1 MKLLKTSKIMGGG
14 YSLPAFLRNGGG
26 VTAGRH
32 GLMPLRRVEDNAP
45 YRAVVTQFIAPAL
58 GRVALVATIIGAFAQ
73 LPSRADVL
81 AVQNG
86 SMLTIRASSA
96 YSGKGLVLLWDDED
110 RSESGDWTNTNSIPG
125 VVSSSG
131 SVFSV
136 DLDALG
142 VPNGAAC
149 RIAAVTR
156 FNVLAYVEN
165 ERRNGSQVDTGIK
178 DTELYGLRFAC
189 YCRATDKT
197 GRYMV
202 SDTSSTEDTTSYFML
217 STINAVKTYFRFY
230 QNGGMA
236 FRSNQNREIYYTQ
249 DEMTDF
255 AMTNGVV
262 TVNGAQYYSRNNY
275 AMTYTDGTSFGSTG
289 GNILLGGGGN
299 GNNVK
304 CRWKYVVMYGA
315 DGGEILNLTPVTRT
329 SDGVEGFWDGVSK
342 TFKTVNGSTA
352 YIYPGT
358 ETGETIDADAEML
371 NAFTIDRRLTAEVSR
386 GTLSVTV
393 PAGLAGEDILLLWD
407 DADKSASGDWA
418 HTNVIA
424 SSVTAGAT
432 YTARLAALGLDNGQ
446 YAVLAARHNLSLFD
460 KVHLH
465 GGSNTSVDTGVK
477 DADVYGVR
485 MGYYITWANN
495 GPNAALASHGT
506 GFFRIGGINYHENY
520 LRCYIQGA
528 HNESSRNR
536 QLYLWTD
543 GAEDYAQ
550 INNVA
555 ATNGVFTLEGRL
567 ADYNGTARTAN
578 KFTAGTAFGS
588 SANNVW
594 MGWNGDTGAY
604 SCAQSGFWSYLQMD
618 DKDGNLIL
626 DLVPA
631 KRNGDGVIGFY
642 DRTRGAF
649 LSPAGKLPAT
659 GGETVDAS
667 YAPVNAVGAAF
678 RVASIP
684 GMVIVVR

>member
-1 MKLLKTSKIMGGG
+1 MKLPRRCRVGLSSMSMLRKIAV
-14 YSLPAFLRNGGG
+14 SVAVCAITPP
-26 VTAGRH
+26 
-32 GLMPLRRVEDNAP
+32 PL
-45 YRAVVTQFIAPAL
+45 F
-58 GRVALVATIIGAFAQ
+58 
-73 LPSRADVL
+73 ADVL
-81 AVQNG
+81 VNSLGDSLAI
-86 SMLTIRASSA
+86 TASST
-96 YSGKGLVLLWDDED
+96 YSGKSLVFLWDDTD
-110 RSESGDWTNTNSIPG
+110 KGDDLSNWKNSYSIPG

-131 SVFSV
+131 SVFTV
-136 DLDALG
+136 DLASLG
-142 VPNGAAC
+142 VVNGAAC

-156 FNVLAYVEN
+156 YNVLDYVEN
-165 ERRNGSQVDTGIK
+165 EKRNDSQVDTGIK

-189 YCRATDKT
+189 YCRATDKS

-217 STINAVKTYFRFY
+217 CTVNSATSYFRFY
-230 QNGGMA
+230 QNGSMS
-236 FRSNQNREIYYTQ
+236 FRNKQNREIYYTQ

-262 TVNGAQYYSRNNY
+262 TVNGAQYYRNNY

-304 CRWKYVVMYGA
+304 CRWKYVVMYGS

-358 ETGETIDADAEML
+358 ETGETIDTDAEML

-393 PAGLAGEDILLLWD
+393 PAGLAGEDILVLWD
-407 DADKSASGDWA
+407 DTDKSASGDWT
-418 HTNVIA
+418 HTNVVA
-424 SSVTAGAT
+424 SSATAGAT
-432 YTARLAALGLDNGQ
+432 YTARLASYGVRNGC
-446 YAVLAARHNLSLFD
+446 YAVLAARHNLSLLD

-485 MGYYITWANN
+485 MGYCITWAND

-506 GFFRIGGINYHENY
+506 GFFRIGGFNNAKNY

-543 GAEDYAQ
+543 GAGDYAR

-567 ADYNGTARTAN
+567 ADYNGTARTSN

-594 MGWNGDTGAY
+594 MGWNGDTSAY

-667 YAPVNAVGAAF
+667 YTPVNAVGAAF
-678 RVASIP
+678 QADSIP
-684 GMVIVVR
+684 GLMVVVR

>member
-1 MKLLKTSKIMGGG
+1 M
-14 YSLPAFLRNGGG
+14 
-26 VTAGRH
+26 
-32 GLMPLRRVEDNAP
+32 
-45 YRAVVTQFIAPAL
+45 
-58 GRVALVATIIGAFAQ
+58 
-73 LPSRADVL
+73 
-81 AVQNG
+81 
-86 SMLTIRASSA
+86 
-96 YSGKGLVLLWDDED
+96 
-110 RSESGDWTNTNSIPG
+110 
-125 VVSSSG
+125 
-131 SVFSV
+131 
-136 DLDALG
+136 
-142 VPNGAAC
+142 
-149 RIAAVTR
+149 
-156 FNVLAYVEN
+156 
-165 ERRNGSQVDTGIK
+165 
-178 DTELYGLRFAC
+178 
-189 YCRATDKT
+189 
-197 GRYMV
+197 
-202 SDTSSTEDTTSYFML
+202 
-217 STINAVKTYFRFY
+217 
-230 QNGGMA
+230 
-236 FRSNQNREIYYTQ
+236 
-249 DEMTDF
+249 
-255 AMTNGVV
+255 
-262 TVNGAQYYSRNNY
+262 
-275 AMTYTDGTSFGSTG
+275 
-289 GNILLGGGGN
+289 
-299 GNNVK
+299 
-304 CRWKYVVMYGA
+304 
-315 DGGEILNLTPVTRT
+315 
-329 SDGVEGFWDGVSK
+329 
-342 TFKTVNGSTA
+342 
-352 YIYPGT
+352 
-358 ETGETIDADAEML
+358 
-371 NAFTIDRRLTAEVSR
+371 
-386 GTLSVTV
+386 
-393 PAGLAGEDILLLWD
+393 
-407 DADKSASGDWA
+407 
-418 HTNVIA
+418 
-424 SSVTAGAT
+424 T
-432 YTARLAALGLDNGQ
+432 YTARLGALGLQNGY
-446 YAVLAARHNLSLFD
+446 YAALAARHNLSLLD

-506 GFFRIGGINYHENY
+506 GFFRIGGFNNAKNY

-528 HNESSRNR
+528 HNEASRNR

-543 GAEDYAQ
+543 GAGDYAR

-567 ADYNGTARTAN
+567 ADYNGTARTDN